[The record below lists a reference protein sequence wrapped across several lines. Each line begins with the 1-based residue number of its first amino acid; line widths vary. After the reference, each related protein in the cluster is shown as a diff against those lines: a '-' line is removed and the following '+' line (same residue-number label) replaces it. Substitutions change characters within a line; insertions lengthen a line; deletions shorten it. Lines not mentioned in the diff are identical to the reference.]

1 MNNLINLGLT
11 IGQEQEEYEETI
23 HLLTS
28 SPTWNFNFKT
38 IKLSPQIS
46 FPIAAILKILK
57 SFNYPTINQL
67 KEILMS
73 NNLDCIIKTLV
84 EFSDINSNVVIDKLN
99 KLAIYDIGAKA
110 LSEKMKI
117 SNLYE
122 LFGFITTN
130 YNITEHNILYNDCFC
145 YSEKPAAA
153 RPYLA
158 VPTPVVS
165 VSTTP
170 VLLTRLVIETLPPVN
185 PYPNIAL
192 SVP

>member
-84 EFSDINSNVVIDKLN
+84 EFSDININVVIDKLN

-110 LSEKMKI
+110 FSEKMKI

-122 LFGFITTN
+122 LFGFIHVTHTKTTSYQQN
-130 YNITEHNILYNDCFC
+130 TVNCIHWWLYEWYPFKSPKLTCIAILVYKRFN
-145 YSEKPAAA
+145 EKH
-153 RPYLA
+153 
-158 VPTPVVS
+158 VS
-165 VSTTP
+165 SNKF
-170 VLLTRLVIETLPPVN
+170 L
-185 PYPNIAL
+185 
-192 SVP
+192 

>member
-1 MNNLINLGLT
+1 MISSVKVRIVIALVSPVGLVFSLVST
-11 IGQEQEEYEETI
+11 NGTK
-23 HLLTS
+23 
-28 SPTWNFNFKT
+28 SPPTRSVLA
-38 IKLSPQIS
+38 I
-46 FPIAAILKILK
+46 FP
-57 SFNYPTINQL
+57 S
-67 KEILMS
+67 
-73 NNLDCIIKTLV
+73 
-84 EFSDINSNVVIDKLN
+84 SDIFSF
-99 KLAIYDIGAKA
+99 DILPFHYKYRGGKN
-110 LSEKMKI
+110 I
-117 SNLYE
+117 YE

-165 VSTTP
+165 VATTP
-170 VLLTRLVIETLPPVN
+170 VLLTRLVIETPTPAN